1 MSARESGWGKRFR
14 RFAMAGKHRN
24 HRGHGAWPLRPLC
37 PLCRLRRAGQGVGGF
52 PPFFGRL
59 LTRQDTATGARACGF
74 IHGLGPR
81 LFKGAKPGLPL
92 RIPFFMRS
100 SCSNLVGL
108 AAFFQHDTAPE
119 KTGSSEN
126 GDEAGR
132 RNLLCNSLVRSCG
145 GVVRRGGVAR
155 GEPDLS
161 HQNPAII
168 RLTS

>member
-37 PLCRLRRAGQGVGGF
+37 PLCHLRRAGQGVGGF

-119 KTGSSEN
+119 KTVPPKTVTKRVVVISS
-126 GDEAGR
+126 AIR
-132 RNLLCNSLVRSCG
+132 WCAVAVVWSG
-145 GVVRRGGVAR
+145 GVVWHGGSLIYR
-155 GEPDLS
+155 
-161 HQNPAII
+161 I
-168 RLTS
+168 RILRS